1 MSTDLK
7 PKHIVVID
15 GHPDPDPAR
24 YCHALVKAYA
34 DAARKAGHVV
44 EVISCAELD
53 FPILRTAADFADG
66 TPPPAIAGVQA
77 LIRAAD
83 HIVIVYPL
91 WLGTMP
97 ALLKA
102 FLEQLM
108 RPGFGF
114 AKTGEPGWPKQL
126 LTGKSARIV
135 VTMGMPA
142 FIYRWYYLAHGLR
155 SLERNVLR
163 FVGIGPIRETLIGG
177 VEASPDQRAKFI
189 AKMQAFG
196 SAGA

>member
-1 MSTDLK
+1 MTSDPK

-24 YCHALVKAYA
+24 YCHALAQAYVE
-34 DAARKAGHVV
+34 AARQAGHSV
-44 EVISCAELD
+44 ETIACAELD
-53 FPILRTAADFADG
+53 FPILRTAADFAGG
-66 TPPPAIAGVQA
+66 TPPPAISSAQA

-114 AKTGEPGWPKQL
+114 EKTGGSGWPKQL
-126 LTGKSARIV
+126 LTGKSARII

-155 SLERNVLR
+155 SLERNILR
-163 FVGIGPIRETLIGG
+163 FVGIGPIHETLIGG
-177 VEASPDQRAKFI
+177 VEASPAQRAKFI
-189 AKMQAFG
+189 AKLQALG
-196 SAGA
+196 SAGT